1 MLNTTQM
8 KAPIIAIVFIGA
20 LFFFGRGQ
28 CQHKEKTT
36 RVVAVSKKTPIATP
50 QPPTPTINGWNQ
62 IMVDDGFTW
71 FEPSDPSKTTEWF
84 DISDWNILDRLKKP
98 AIMEFKTKSSEL
110 IAFRLDE
117 TGKYLK
123 KPDGSFAT
131 EKWSEE
137 EYLKVFH
144 RSTDIRY
151 HPLPGSCLD
160 LRVAR
165 RSY

>member
-1 MLNTTQM
+1 M
-8 KAPIIAIVFIGA
+8 KAAITTTVIVLILLLLAKGK
-20 LFFFGRGQ
+20 LFDLSPGKNSHPDTKKVQ
-28 CQHKEKTT
+28 
-36 RVVAVSKKTPIATP
+36 VVKKPQTPAP
-50 QPPTPTINGWNQ
+50 QPEAQTINGWNQ

-98 AIMEFKTKSSEL
+98 AIMEFKTRSGEL

-123 KPDGSFAT
+123 KPDGSFSNL
-131 EKWSEE
+131 KWSEE
-137 EYLKVFH
+137 EYRRTFH
-144 RSTDIRY
+144 RSTEIRY
-151 HPLPGSCLD
+151 HPLPDSYLD